1 MNIEYSRE
9 AVKHIETLDKSTKQR
24 IKQAIEK
31 LPGGDVRKLTGFRRE
46 YRLRVG
52 NYRIL
57 FSNESG
63 TIVIKDVLPRQAA
76 YKKL

>member
-9 AVKHIETLDKSTKQR
+9 AVKHIEALDKSTKQR

-46 YRLRVG
+46 YRLRV
-52 NYRIL
+52 L
-57 FSNESG
+57 
-63 TIVIKDVLPRQAA
+63 
-76 YKKL
+76 